1 MIDTIRYALE
11 RPALLRSYLDD
22 LVLMA
27 IAFGA
32 FMLVLGVSAAGVG
45 AWRAWREF
53 RGSA

>member
-22 LVLMA
+22 LVLLA
-27 IAFGA
+27 LAFGA
-32 FMLVLGVSAAGVG
+32 FVIVLGVVAAGAG